1 LELQDRWLR
10 LEKSLINLN
19 HIKLIDVVDNK
30 VVFIDINNNEIA
42 INFGDSP
49 EAQKY
54 YDQLVDVL
62 WFR

>member
-1 LELQDRWLR
+1 MELQDRWLR